1 MSKAKQL
8 ESRICS
14 ARMYILEYLRCA
26 QIRSNGNY
34 AQINTM
40 TVALLGRIVTSG
52 LAAALTLPCHWLNA
66 VKSTEAEEPFFTRQ
80 RYRRTG
86 ALFAASPTTFFFSF
100 LTLCSQRYN
109 DRLVT
114 CKACLST
121 CHSRPYCDSVLWA
134 IDHGMFAS
142 AETFRCTKVTR

>member
-14 ARMYILEYLRCA
+14 ARMYMLEYLRCA

-52 LAAALTLPCHWLNA
+52 LAAALTLHH
-66 VKSTEAEEPFFTRQ
+66 VI
-80 RYRRTG
+80 G
-86 ALFAASPTTFFFSF
+86 
-100 LTLCSQRYN
+100 
-109 DRLVT
+109 
-114 CKACLST
+114 
-121 CHSRPYCDSVLWA
+121 
-134 IDHGMFAS
+134 
-142 AETFRCTKVTR
+142 